1 MNQDLVNRVQAVMSK
16 IDNLKVSKI
25 ETETQIK
32 TLEERLKENME
43 QAKELGY
50 NSIEELVEAQTN
62 LEDRI
67 KKECEAVEKAFT
79 EAGV

>member
-62 LEDRI
+62 LENRI